1 MTLPQHSSPAVDF
14 LNLTLFMVSNKLF
27 TLDSDMSKKVY
38 NWIQRRSDVGVLE
51 YLLSVG
57 GPTAEALAEQF
68 FSLAMEEK
76 DAPTVKRILDS
87 GLNPNEL
94 RRSNSW
100 YQLTPLQR
108 ACELRSL
115 ELVRVLLDAGADV
128 NSSLRNTKSPLSYL
142 IHRIVANWD
151 GDGTENW
158 DGDDI
163 ENSDIDDIENRNLD
177 DIELVQVLLRAG
189 ANVNPPDESPL
200 TEVASSCI
208 PKLVAVLLSAGAD
221 PNVSDDHSGTTPL
234 SAAVQSRGPI
244 SDIISI
250 VRHLLQAGAHVNAV
264 TSDCDGETVTVLEA
278 ALSSSSVELSSSSV
292 DLIRILLE
300 RGAHV
305 TESALV
311 GAVEVGNLDIVNLFL
326 RSSAR
331 VTQKAIKEAARSGQW
346 GIFWHL
352 LDSAEDSIKES
363 NLSDALTAAINRG
376 EKDLVDTLST
386 SGAKL
391 RSSPGLTAAIQAA
404 ASRGDISV
412 LRLLLSD
419 GSKYRATAI
428 ESLGCALSVAIAQ
441 GKSDV
446 TTLLLTAGADV
457 NDRNTKT
464 ESTPLLE
471 AIRQKDA
478 GLSQRLLAAGAEVNT
493 TITNHQGIDHRC
505 TTSALPAAVEFGHHP
520 LIRDIIAAGGDV
532 NAPAWEKGKTALTI
546 AVERGDSTIIQ
557 LLIDAG
563 ADVNASAASYF
574 GYTALSAAVR
584 NNDINMVHFLL
595 DLGADPN
602 EQSLTAAVYKSIE
615 VMQTLLTARL
625 ARYKHFST
633 GFGCPKLQHAIA
645 SSNAVMIE
653 ALLSSGVDPNTIVR
667 FHYGEYKNFVHSSV
681 ELHRESAFGT
691 AIRVDKSKDLW
702 VIQMLLHR
710 GADPNKV
717 VNDTRDNTALLSAIK
732 QGRPELV
739 KMLIAAGADVN
750 LPPVDRVSATPL
762 QRAVERGK
770 TDIIDILL
778 EQGAD
783 VNAPPCG
790 RTGATALQFAAING
804 YIGIATILLAKGAN
818 INASP
823 AKIGG
828 RTALEGAAE
837 HGRIDMLQFL
847 LDAGVQ
853 LIGQGSEQYARAREL
868 ASENGHIAARRLL
881 EAYYARQVMA
891 I

>member
-14 LNLTLFMVSNKLF
+14 LNLTLFMVSNKVF
-27 TLDSDMSKKVY
+27 TLNSDIGKNVY

-87 GLNPNEL
+87 GLDPNEL
-94 RRSNSW
+94 RWSNSW
-100 YQLTPLQR
+100 CQLTASTSLRTAQPG
-108 ACELRSL
+108 ACA
-115 ELVRVLLDAGADV
+115 VLLDAGADV
-128 NSSLRNTKSPLSYL
+128 NSSLRNTESPLSCL
-142 IHRIVANWD
+142 IKRIVVNCD
-151 GDGTENW
+151 D
-158 DGDDI
+158 DDI
-163 ENSDIDDIENRNLD
+163 ENSDIDDIENSDIDDIENSDIDDIENSDID
-177 DIELVQVLLRAG
+177 DIELVQVLLRVG

-200 TEVASSCI
+200 TKVASSCI
-208 PKLVAVLLSAGAD
+208 SKLVAVLLSAGAD
-221 PNVSDDHSGTTPL
+221 PNFSDDHSGTTPL
-234 SAAVQSRGPI
+234 AAAVRSVGPI
-244 SDIISI
+244 SDIIST

-264 TSDCDGETVTVLEA
+264 TPGYDGEPETVLEA
-278 ALSSSSVELSSSSV
+278 ASSSSSV
-292 DLIRILLE
+292 DLIQILLE

-311 GAVEVGNLDIVNLFL
+311 GAVEVGDLDIVNLFL
-326 RSSAR
+326 SSSAR
-331 VTQKAIKEAARSGQW
+331 VTQKAIKAAARLGKW

-363 NLSDALTAAINRG
+363 SLSDGLTAAIRRG
-376 EKDLVDTLST
+376 QKDLIDTLST

-391 RSSPGLTAAIQAA
+391 RGSPGLTAAIQAA
-404 ASRGDISV
+404 TSRGDISV

-428 ESLGCALSVAIAQ
+428 ESLDCALCLAIAR

-457 NDRNTKT
+457 NDRNTETK
-464 ESTPLLE
+464 STPLLE

-478 GLSQRLLAAGAEVNT
+478 GLSQKLLAAGAEVNT
-493 TITNHQGIDHRC
+493 TITNYEGIDDRC
-505 TTSALPAAVEFGHHP
+505 TTSAPPAAVEFGHHP

-546 AVERGDSTIIQ
+546 AVERGDSTIIR

-574 GYTALSAAVR
+574 GHTALSAAVR

-602 EQSLTAAVYKSIE
+602 EQSLTAAVYKSVE

-625 ARYKHFST
+625 ARYKYFST
-633 GFGCPKLQHAIA
+633 GFGCPTLQHAIA

-653 ALLSSGVDPNTIVR
+653 ALLSSGVNPNTIVR

-681 ELHRESAFGT
+681 EGHRESAFGT

-710 GADPNKV
+710 GADPNKI
-717 VNDTRDNTALLSAIK
+717 VNDTGDNTALLSAIN
-732 QGRPELV
+732 QERPELV
-739 KMLIAAGADVN
+739 KMRIAAGADVN
-750 LPPVDRVSATPL
+750 LPPVKQMSATPL

-790 RTGATALQFAAING
+790 RNGATALQFAAING
-804 YIGIATILLAKGAN
+804 DIGIATILLAKGAN
-818 INASP
+818 IDASP
-823 AKIGG
+823 AKVRG

-847 LDAGVQ
+847 LDAGAQ

-868 ASENGHIAARRLL
+868 ASENGHIAALRLL